1 MAGNAVSAAPPGQP
15 IPRKRQS
22 LASRGGIWRFLPFLV
37 AAVVLLPVAVVVS
50 SFLTPAGEIWRHLV
64 ETTLADLVTNTFWLA
79 LGVAL
84 GTVVLGVSLAWL
96 TAVCEFPGH
105 RVFAWSLL
113 LPLAIPAYVTGFVF
127 IGLFDFTGPI
137 QTQLREWFG
146 PGIWF
151 PKVRGRLGVIVVMTL
166 ALFPYVYLLARNA
179 FLTQGKRALEA
190 AQSLGLSRTQG
201 FLRVAL
207 PMARPWI
214 AGGLSLALMET
225 LADFGTVAVFNYDTF
240 TTAIYKAWF
249 ALFSLPAAAQ
259 LASILILIAFA
270 LLVAE
275 QQSRAHMRYGEGRS
289 GARMERIRLR
299 GIRAWLAFTLCLA
312 VLILGFLLPVAQLGW
327 WALGSA
333 ARDLD
338 ARYLGFFWHSLLLSA
353 IAAAITVGIALLL
366 SYAGRQ
372 FPDTWTRLAVRASTL
387 GYAVPGAVLAVG
399 IFIPIAWLDSLL
411 VKAVEHFV
419 GASPG
424 LLVQGTLVAM
434 LVAYVARFM
443 AVGFNP
449 IDSAMQRV
457 TRSMDEAARSLGLGM
472 GRSLLRVHLP
482 ILRGGLITGA
492 MLVFVDVMKEMPIT
506 LMTRPFGWDT
516 LAVRI
521 FEMTSE
527 GEWERAALPSLALVI
542 AGLAPLIV
550 LSRHAEK

>member
-1 MAGNAVSAAPPGQP
+1 
-15 IPRKRQS
+15 
-22 LASRGGIWRFLPFLV
+22 
-37 AAVVLLPVAVVVS
+37 VVLLPVAVVVS
-50 SFLTPAGEIWRHLV
+50 SFLTPAGDVWRHLV
-64 ETTLADLVTNTFWLA
+64 ETTLADLVANTFWLA
-79 LGVAL
+79 LGVGL

-96 TAVCEFPGH
+96 TAVCEFPGR

-127 IGLFDFTGPI
+127 IGLFDFTGPV
-137 QTQLREWFG
+137 QTQLREWIG
-146 PGIWF
+146 SGVWF
-151 PKVRGRLGVIVVMTL
+151 PKVRGRLGVVLVMTL

-190 AQSLGLSRTQG
+190 AQSLGLNRVQG
-201 FLRVAL
+201 FFRVAL

-270 LLVAE
+270 LLIAE
-275 QQSRAHMRYGEGRS
+275 QQSRSRMRYAEGRG
-289 GARMERIRLR
+289 GARMDRIRLT
-299 GIRAWLAFTLCLA
+299 GIRAWLAFALCLG
-312 VLILGFLLPVAQLGW
+312 VLVLGFLLPVAQLLW
-327 WALGSA
+327 WALGVA

-338 ARYLGFFWHSLLLSA
+338 ARYFGFFWHSLLLSG
-353 IAAAITVGIALLL
+353 IAAAVTVGLALLL
-366 SYAGRQ
+366 SYAERH
-372 FPDTWTRLAVRASTL
+372 FPDPWTRFAVRASTL

-399 IFIPIAWLDSLL
+399 IFIPIAWVDSWLVAAGELL
-411 VKAVEHFV
+411 LGTK
-419 GASPG
+419 PG
-424 LLVQGTLVAM
+424 LVVQGTLLAM

-449 IDSAMQRV
+449 IESAMQRV
-457 TRSMDEAARSLGLGM
+457 TRSMDEAARSLGLSLGHA
-472 GRSLLRVHLP
+472 LLRVHLP

-527 GEWERAALPSLALVI
+527 GEWERAALPSIAVVM
-542 AGLAPLIV
+542 AGLVPLI
-550 LSRHAEK
+550 LLTRHAEK